1 MADCTI
7 QCKQKMHQWSFY
19 KTGTMETLASQ
30 AEIGVYVQ
38 TPGALLRGPRVY
50 HPVKIL
56 EIVYA

>member
-7 QCKQKMHQWSFY
+7 QCKKKMPQWSFY

-38 TPGALLRGPRVY
+38 SPGALLRGPKGVSS
-50 HPVKIL
+50 P
-56 EIVYA
+56 ENF